1 MRKEA
6 ANRAMYDHLQGEVI
20 EKLGSRAVLRVHDV
34 GYELRVSLST
44 ASLLVPGT
52 QTVLF
57 TILHVTDGMPMLLG
71 FATRSERELARKL
84 LATSGV
90 GPSTAL
96 SILSHYSAPEL
107 VQAIATSDI
116 AALKRV
122 KGIGQKTAERLCL
135 ELRDSVRKL
144 DIAPVDARTMTP
156 LSAADEDAVLALLTL
171 GYSEKEAREKLG
183 KARGKRKELAM
194 ASTEELVRAVLQS

>member
-1 MRKEA
+1 
-6 ANRAMYDHLQGEVI
+6 MYDHLHGEVI
-20 EKLGSRAVLRVHDV
+20 EKLGSRAVLRVHDI
-34 GYELRVSLST
+34 GYELKVSLST
-44 ASLLVPGT
+44 ASMLQPGKT
-52 QTVLF
+52 AVLF

-96 SILSHYSAPEL
+96 AILSHYSAPEV
-107 VQAIATSDI
+107 VQLIASSDV

-144 DIAPVDARTMTP
+144 DIAPIEVRTVP
-156 LSAADEDAVLALLTL
+156 GPSEADEDAVLALLTL
-171 GYSEKEAREKLG
+171 GYSEKEAREKLA
-183 KARGKRKELAM
+183 KALEKRPQLRTA
-194 ASTEELVRAVLQS
+194 ATEDLVKAVLQS

>member
-1 MRKEA
+1 
-6 ANRAMYDHLQGEVI
+6 MYDHLHGEVL

-34 GYELRVSLST
+34 GYELKVSLST
-44 ASLLVPGT
+44 SSQL
-52 QTVLF
+52 QTGQAATLY
-57 TILHVTDGMPMLLG
+57 TILHVVEGSPTLLG

-96 SILSHYSAPEL
+96 AILSHYSAVE
-107 VQAIATSDI
+107 VIRAIASSDV

-135 ELRDSVRKL
+135 ELRDAVQKL
-144 DIAPVDARTMTP
+144 DIAPTDARSGAKP
-156 LSAADEDAVLALLTL
+156 VAVDEDAVLALLTL
-171 GYSEKEAREKLG
+171 GYSEKEAREKLA
-183 KARGKRKELAM
+183 KAREKRRELA
-194 ASTEELVRAVLQS
+194 AAATEELVRAVLQM

>member
-1 MRKEA
+1 
-6 ANRAMYDHLQGEVI
+6 MYDHLHGEVI
-20 EKLGSRAVLRVHDV
+20 EKLGSRAVLRVHDI
-34 GYELRVSLST
+34 GYELKVSLST
-44 ASLLVPGT
+44 ASMLQPGKT
-52 QTVLF
+52 AVLF

-71 FATRSERELARKL
+71 FATRSERELTRKL

-96 SILSHYSAPEL
+96 AILSHYSAPEV
-107 VQAIATSDI
+107 VQLIASSDV

-144 DIAPVDARTMTP
+144 DIAPIEVRTVP
-156 LSAADEDAVLALLTL
+156 GPSEADEDAVLALLTL
-171 GYSEKEAREKLG
+171 GYSEKEAREKLA
-183 KARGKRKELAM
+183 KALEKRPQLRTA
-194 ASTEELVRAVLQS
+194 ATEDLVKAVLQS

>member
-1 MRKEA
+1 M
-6 ANRAMYDHLQGEVI
+6 
-20 EKLGSRAVLRVHDV
+20 
-34 GYELRVSLST
+34 
-44 ASLLVPGT
+44 
-52 QTVLF
+52 
-57 TILHVTDGMPMLLG
+57 
-71 FATRSERELARKL
+71 
-84 LATSGV
+84 
-90 GPSTAL
+90 
-96 SILSHYSAPEL
+96 
-107 VQAIATSDI
+107 QAIATRDI

-122 KGIGQKTAERLCL
+122 KGIGQTTAERLCL

>member
-1 MRKEA
+1 
-6 ANRAMYDHLQGEVI
+6 MYDHLQGEVI
-20 EKLGSRAVLRVHDV
+20 EKLGSRAVLRVHDI
-34 GYELRVSLST
+34 GYELKVSLST
-44 ASLLVPGT
+44 ASLLQPGKSA
-52 QTVLF
+52 VLF

-96 SILSHYSAPEL
+96 TILSHYSAPEV
-107 VQAIATSDI
+107 VQLIATSDVT
-116 AALKRV
+116 ALKRV

-144 DIAPVDARTMTP
+144 DIAPVEVRSAP
-156 LSAADEDAVLALLTL
+156 PASAADEDAVLALLTL
-171 GYSEKEAREKLG
+171 GYSEKEAREKLA
-183 KARGKRKELAM
+183 KALEKRPQLRTA
-194 ASTEELVRAVLQS
+194 ATEDLVKAVLQS